1 MKVKTFNFAC
11 INGQYFKNEYLGRH
25 IYQEVLHFRNIGNDT
40 NRRTTENLYLK
51 VNVFET
57 SWRIYIEIFL
67 DFINDII
74 TVEITIWTKTY
85 VFVV

>member
-1 MKVKTFNFAC
+1 MANISRMKIKDALFIKKSC
-11 INGQYFKNEYLGRH
+11 ILEIWTMTQTEEQL
-25 IYQEVLHFRNIGNDT
+25 NI
-40 NRRTTENLYLK
+40 LYLV